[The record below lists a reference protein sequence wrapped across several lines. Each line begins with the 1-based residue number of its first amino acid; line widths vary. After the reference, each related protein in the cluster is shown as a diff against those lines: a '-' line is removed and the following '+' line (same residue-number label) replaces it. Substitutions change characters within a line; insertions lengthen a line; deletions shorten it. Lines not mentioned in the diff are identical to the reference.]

1 LVGGSSPRVAGKPPN
16 PTNPPAPKRPFEASA
31 KVKNRASGTNPT
43 PRSSAGELLSV
54 QTRYSRK
61 AKTFSVYVKDKEFD
75 LETRI
80 KLKRGRRLDDERVQV
95 LKDFLVGIMSEA
107 LTGISFVQSNRKKIF
122 REYCKA
128 RSNALRYIDTLDK
141 LEAYG
146 KKKPVPPE
154 HIV

>member
-1 LVGGSSPRVAGKPPN
+1 M
-16 PTNPPAPKRPFEASA
+16 
-31 KVKNRASGTNPT
+31 
-43 PRSSAGELLSV
+43 SV
-54 QTRYSRK
+54 QTRYSK
-61 AKTFSVYVKDKEFD
+61 KSKTFSVTVRDGEFE

-80 KLKRGRRLDDERVQV
+80 RLKRGRKLDDERVRV

-107 LTGISFVQSNRKKIF
+107 LTGISFVQGNRKKIF

-128 RSNALRYIDTLDK
+128 RSNTLRYIDTLDK

-146 KKKPVPPE
+146 KKKPAPPE

>member
-1 LVGGSSPRVAGKPPN
+1 M
-16 PTNPPAPKRPFEASA
+16 
-31 KVKNRASGTNPT
+31 
-43 PRSSAGELLSV
+43 SV
-54 QTRYSRK
+54 QTRYTK
-61 AKTFSVYVKDKEFD
+61 KTKTFSVAVRDRDFE

-80 KLKRGRRLDDERVQV
+80 RLKKGRKLDEERVRV

-146 KKKPVPPE
+146 KKKPAPPE

>member
-1 LVGGSSPRVAGKPPN
+1 M
-16 PTNPPAPKRPFEASA
+16 
-31 KVKNRASGTNPT
+31 
-43 PRSSAGELLSV
+43 SV